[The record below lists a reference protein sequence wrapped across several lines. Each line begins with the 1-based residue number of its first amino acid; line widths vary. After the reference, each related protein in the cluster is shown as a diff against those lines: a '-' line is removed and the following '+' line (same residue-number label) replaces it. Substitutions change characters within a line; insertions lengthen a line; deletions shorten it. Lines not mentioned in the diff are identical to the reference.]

1 MPTKKAHAKNGR
13 EKNGREKNGREKN
26 GRAKKMSA
34 KEAAAETQSTTP
46 PEPQRDVATTPVAV
60 AQPANP
66 PVPAADLSDARRLEG
81 KARRKDCPRSSHG
94 ETVLGQDKRDPLALI
109 EQSNEGRLKDLLP
122 IRFQRMAPSPFT
134 FFRGTANLQAHDLQG
149 TPNSGITVQCCGDC
163 HFMNFGGFAT
173 PERLQIFDIN
183 DFDETFPAP
192 FEWDVK
198 RLATSFVL
206 ASRDPKLKFS
216 LAEIRTVVSTAVA
229 AYRSVITDLATRTV
243 LETWYAHIA
252 VEDMYRTFAEDP
264 KFLKMTRKET
274 EKAAKNTSD
283 HVFNKHVTTADGT
296 PRIVDQP
303 PKVFHP
309 AADEFDVKKDVIPFF
324 ARYRET
330 LPADRQMLFDRFRLV
345 DGAYKVVG
353 VGSVG
358 TRCMIALFLGEAGE
372 PLFLQLK
379 EARPSVLEGHAGA
392 SPFKNNGE
400 RVVVGQRLMQ
410 SASDIF
416 LGWSTDPKGR
426 DFYVR
431 QLRDQKF
438 APNVAEVTPR
448 SLGLLANLCGRTLG
462 RAHAKCGAA
471 ASIAGYVGTS
481 DAFDEAILKYAQAY
495 ADQVEADYE
504 EFKKGI
510 ESGRFP
516 VAKTADF
523 GDR

>member
-1 MPTKKAHAKNGR
+1 MTTKKASPKNG
-13 EKNGREKNGREKN
+13 K
-26 GRAKKMSA
+26 AKKASPT
-34 KEAAAETQSTTP
+34 EAVGNPQTTTP
-46 PEPQRDVATTPVAV
+46 PQPSKNVSTTPVAV
-60 AQPANP
+60 AQPTSP
-66 PVPAADLSDARRLEG
+66 TLPSADLHDERRQEG

-94 ETVLGQDKRDPLALI
+94 ETILGQTQRDPLALI
-109 EQSNEGRLKDLLP
+109 EESNVGRLKDLLP
-122 IRFQRMAPSPFT
+122 IRFQRMSPSAFT
-134 FFRGTANLQAHDLQG
+134 FFRGTANLQAHDLNG
-149 TPNSGITVQCCGDC
+149 TPDSGIKVQCCGDC

-206 ASRDPKLKFS
+206 AGRDRKLS
-216 LAEIRTVVSTAVA
+216 LAEIRSVVSTAVA

-283 HVFNKHVTTADGT
+283 HIFQKHVTTVDGQ
-296 PRIVDQP
+296 PRIMDQP

-309 AADEFDVKKDVIPFF
+309 AEDEFDLQKDVLPFF

-330 LPADRQMLFDRFRLV
+330 LSPDRQMLFDRFRLV

-358 TRCMIALFLGEAGE
+358 TRCMMALFLGEAGE
-372 PLFLQLK
+372 PLFLQIK
-379 EARPSVLEGHAGA
+379 EARPSVLEGHAGK

-416 LGWSTDPKGR
+416 LGWSTDPKNR

-438 APNVAEVTPR
+438 APNVAEATPR
-448 SLGLLANLCGRTLG
+448 SLGLVANLCGRTLG

-516 VAKTADF
+516 VAVAEAETE
-523 GDR
+523 

>member
-1 MPTKKAHAKNGR
+1 MPTKKAHV
-13 EKNGREKNGREKN
+13 KN
-26 GRAKKMSA
+26 GRAKQSSEP
-34 KEAAAETQSTTP
+34 EAAGQSTTP
-46 PEPQRDVATTPVAV
+46 PEPKPDVSTTPVAV
-60 AQPANP
+60 AQPTNP
-66 PVPAADLSDARRLEG
+66 TVPSADLHDERRQQG

-94 ETVLGQDKRDPLALI
+94 ETILGQEKRDPMALL
-109 EQSNEGRLKDLLP
+109 EESNVGRLQSLLP
-122 IRFQRMAPSPFT
+122 IRFERMSQSAFA
-134 FFRGTANLQAHDLQG
+134 FFRGTANLQAHDLNG
-149 TPNSGITVQCCGDC
+149 TPDSGITVQCCGDC

-173 PERLQIFDIN
+173 PERMQIFDIN

-206 ASRDPKLKFS
+206 ASRLRNLS
-216 LAEIRTVVSTAVA
+216 LADIRKVVSTAVA
-229 AYRSVITDLATRTV
+229 AYRDVISDLASKTV

-252 VEDMYRTFAEDP
+252 VEDMYRAFAEDP

-283 HVFNKHVTTADGT
+283 HVFHKITTTSWGL

-303 PKVFHP
+303 PLLFHP
-309 AADEFDVKKDVIPFF
+309 TTDDFDIAKDVVPFF
-324 ARYRET
+324 TRYRDT
-330 LPADRQMLFDRFRLV
+330 LSADRQMLFDRFQLV

-379 EARPSVLEGHAGA
+379 EARPSVLEGHAGK

-416 LGWSTDPKGR
+416 LGWSTDPKKR

-438 APNVAEVTPR
+438 APNVAESTPR
-448 SLGLLANLCGRTLG
+448 SLGLVANLCGRTLG

-495 ADQVEADYE
+495 ADQVEADFE
-504 EFKKGI
+504 EFKKAI
-510 ESGRFP
+510 EAGRFP
-516 VAKTADF
+516 VAKSPEETNA
-523 GDR
+523 

>member
-13 EKNGREKNGREKN
+13 
-26 GRAKKMSA
+26 AKKMSP
-34 KEAAAETQSTTP
+34 KEAAAEPQSTTP
-46 PEPQRDVATTPVAV
+46 PEPTADVSTTPVAV

-66 PVPAADLSDARRLEG
+66 PVTSADLSDERREEG
-81 KARRKDCPRSSHG
+81 KSRRKDCPRSSHG
-94 ETVLGQDKRDPLALI
+94 ETILGQEKRDPLALI
-109 EQSNEGRLKDLLP
+109 EQSNVGRLQDLLP
-122 IRFQRMAPSPFT
+122 IRFERMAPSAFT
-134 FFRGTANLQAHDLQG
+134 FFRGTANLQAHDLNG
-149 TPNSGITVQCCGDC
+149 TPDSGITVQCCGDC

-206 ASRDPKLKFS
+206 AARERKLS
-216 LAEIRTVVSTAVA
+216 LAEIRKVVSTAVA
-229 AYRSVITDLATRTV
+229 AYRTVISDLATRTV

-283 HVFNKHVTTADGT
+283 HVFNKHVTTVDGH

-309 AADEFDVKKDVIPFF
+309 EADEFDVAKDVIPFF

-379 EARPSVLEGHAGA
+379 EARPSVLEGHAGK
-392 SPFKNNGE
+392 SPFTNNGE

-438 APNVAEVTPR
+438 APNVPESTPR

-471 ASIAGYVGTS
+471 ASISGYVGTS

-504 EFKKGI
+504 EFGKAI

-516 VAKTADF
+516 VAKGETE
-523 GDR
+523 